1 MGDVDNIL
9 LIGNGFDLAHGLPTS
24 YGDFLYLMQN
34 WDRFLGEYQYYRI
47 HGKIDRYSEMKKYL
61 DDKTLDDMNIQRL
74 GKIIKSNSGAIYYQL
89 CGAEID
95 GWIDFE
101 REMYP
106 VLDLFAQIFEAPY
119 VIQDKEENSV
129 HGTARISVSD
139 IDQKNRNVTKLLPKY
154 ISDWNA
160 RFCFIDKE
168 YATAQYGILKKKLLA
183 SLKSDLDEFIE
194 ALEIYLHEFVDN
206 RALTALKQ
214 IAEIKADYVISFNYT
229 LTERLY
235 GVTDEDTHHI
245 HGRIREHLSAGTNN
259 MVLGVNERQNQNL
272 DFIYFVKYFQRIQKK
287 SGTEYK
293 KHVPRRVR
301 AQSGIVYRQP
311 YQLHIYGHSL
321 DSTDEDVIK
330 YVIGDMD
337 ENGIFRL
344 KANKVFIYY
353 YNQADFEQK
362 VINLIDLYGRS
373 VVEAY
378 MESGD
383 FSFVPINDEMI
394 ML

>member
-1 MGDVDNIL
+1 
-9 LIGNGFDLAHGLPTS
+9 
-24 YGDFLYLMQN
+24 MQN
-34 WDRFLGEYQYYRI
+34 WNQFIGEYQYYTL
-47 HGKIDRYSEMKKYL
+47 HGKIDQYSEMNKYL
-61 DDKTLDDMNIQRL
+61 VDKTLDDMNIQRL
-74 GKIIKSNSGAIYYQL
+74 GKIIKNNSWAIYYQL

-119 VIQDKEENSV
+119 VVRSKEENSV
-129 HGTARISVSD
+129 HGRARIKVSD
-139 IDQKNRNVTKLLPKY
+139 IDQKSQNAAKLLPKY
-154 ISDWNA
+154 ISDWDPH
-160 RFCFIDKE
+160 FYYVDQE
-168 YATAQYGILKKKLLA
+168 YATVQYGILKKKLLA
-183 SLKSDLDEFIE
+183 SLKLELDEFIE
-194 ALEIYLHEFVDN
+194 ALEIYLHEFVDH
-206 RALTALKQ
+206 RALTGLKQ

-235 GVTDEDTHHI
+235 GVSDEDTHHI
-245 HGRIREHLSAGTNN
+245 HGRIRERLSAGMNN

-293 KHVPRRVR
+293 KHVKRKMR

-330 YVIGDMD
+330 YAIGDMD
-337 ENGIFRL
+337 ENGNFRL
-344 KANKVFIYY
+344 KADKVFIYY
-353 YNQADFEQK
+353 YSQADFEQK

-378 MESGD
+378 MESGE
-383 FSFVPINDEMI
+383 FLFVPISDELI
-394 ML
+394 AL